1 MESTPATL
9 SASRLA
15 LFYVPVRCALVRG
28 HICMGQGGR
37 HALILSVTLHRSSW
51 VLSVH
56 GGASGG
62 GLGGGDGGGEG
73 GEDGEGSEGGE
84 GGNCGGCEGDGGG
97 GEGDGGGGLG
107 DGGDER
113 FCNASNVIREA
124 DAAPGGRIRTRV
136 RLPQQI
142 SKPMTWR

>member
-56 GGASGG
+56 GSSAPGASGG
-62 GLGGGDGGGEG
+62 DGGDCGTVIAGGSGE
-73 GEDGEGSEGGE
+73 
-84 GGNCGGCEGDGGG
+84 GGG
-97 GEGDGGGGLG
+97 GEGDGGGGDGDGGLGGGGLGEGGGGEGGGGLG
-107 DGGDER
+107 DGEGI
-113 FCNASNVIREA
+113 VQ
-124 DAAPGGRIRTRV
+124 
-136 RLPQQI
+136 LPDTQLE
-142 SKPMTWR
+142 P

>member
-9 SASRLA
+9 GAARLA

-56 GGASGG
+56 GSSAPGASGG
-62 GLGGGDGGGEG
+62 DGGDCGTVIAGGLGEGGGGD
-73 GEDGEGSEGGE
+73 
-84 GGNCGGCEGDGGG
+84 GDGGG
-97 GEGDGGGGLG
+97 GEGDGGGGDG
-107 DGGDER
+107 DGGL
-113 FCNASNVIREA
+113 
-124 DAAPGGRIRTRV
+124 GGGG
-136 RLPQQI
+136 LGEGGGGDGDGG
-142 SKPMTWR
+142 